1 MTKRKETLG
10 TLFQDIAR
18 LRVFCFN
25 SMLKDIELTA
35 TQSWVLSALMEEEGV
50 IQGDL
55 AQRLGI
61 RAVTLGGLV
70 DRMESKHWIER
81 RPDENDRRAKRIW
94 LTPSGRKL
102 EKLINRC
109 LEDVHNIAISDLSK
123 ESVAHLE
130 KTITQVRANLLD
142 YKMQLETRA
151 N

>member
-1 MTKRKETLG
+1 MTNTPDTLG

-18 LRVFCFN
+18 LRIFCFN
-25 SMLKDIELTA
+25 SMLKDLELTA
-35 TQSWVLSALMEEEGV
+35 TQSWVLSALMEKEGV

-55 AQRLGI
+55 AQTLGI

-102 EKLINRC
+102 EKLIKKS
-109 LEDVHNIAISDLSK
+109 LVDVHNIAIGDLPQ
-123 ESVAHLE
+123 ESVEHLHD
-130 KTITQVRANLLD
+130 TITTIRENLRQH
-142 YKMQLETRA
+142 KTTLE
-151 N
+151 NN

>member
-1 MTKRKETLG
+1 MPKSKETLG

-25 SMLKDIELTA
+25 SMLKDLELTA
-35 TQSWVLSALMEEEGV
+35 TQSWVLSALMEKEGI

-55 AQRLGI
+55 AQTLGI

-70 DRMESKHWIER
+70 DRMESKKWIER

-102 EKLINRC
+102 EKVINQC
-109 LEDVHNIAISDLSK
+109 LNDVHNIAIGDLPK
-123 ESVAHLE
+123 ESVDHLE
-130 KTITQVRANLLD
+130 ETITTIRENLREYKSRLD
-142 YKMQLETRA
+142 QR
-151 N
+151 

>member
-1 MTKRKETLG
+1 MSKNKETLG

-18 LRVFCFN
+18 LRIFCFN
-25 SMLKDIELTA
+25 SMLKDLELTA
-35 TQSWVLSALMEEEGV
+35 TQSWVLSALMEKEGI

-70 DRMESKHWIER
+70 DRMESKNWIER
-81 RPDENDRRAKRIW
+81 RPDEKDRRAKRIW

-102 EKLINRC
+102 EKVINQT
-109 LEDVHNIAISDLSK
+109 LTDVHNTAIGDLPK
-123 ESVAHLE
+123 ESVDHLHE
-130 KTITQVRANLLD
+130 TISTIRANLRQ
-142 YKMQLETRA
+142 YKHELEK